1 MKGVDNRCGSGAEGS
16 LALGELV
23 HGYWT
28 QFLKIALAHLL
39 AVASPGPDFAMVV
52 RQSLAHGRRA
62 AIWTSIGIGSA
73 ILVHVTYA
81 LLGIGILLRTY
92 PVAFTA
98 VKFTGALYLAWIGVT
113 ALRSRPRRGLAEA
126 PFGSRAAVTRPAEP
140 APRSA
145 WTTGF
150 LTNVFNPKATL
161 FFVAIFATLIAPATP
176 QAYPV
181 CLWSVDVGHDD
192 GMVRHGLRFL
202 HAKACKGL
210 LQGGHWIDKVMGVVL
225 IGLALALALASV

>member
-1 MKGVDNRCGSGAEGS
+1 
-16 LALGELV
+16 V
-23 HGYWT
+23 HGYWS
-28 QFLKIALAHLL
+28 QFLKVAVAHML

-52 RQSLAHGRRA
+52 RQSLAHGRRP

-98 VKFTGALYLAWIGVT
+98 VKFTGAFYLAWIGAK
-113 ALRSRPRRGLAEA
+113 ALMSRPRHGLAEA
-126 PFGSRAAVTRPAEP
+126 PFGSKDAILRPAEP
-140 APRSA
+140 GRRAA

-161 FFVAIFATLIAPATP
+161 FFVAIFATLIDPATP
-176 QAYPV
+176 RLIQGAYG
-181 CLWSVDVGHDD
+181 LWMAVTTMAWFTMVSVFFTRER
-192 GMVRHGLRFL
+192 VRRAFL
-202 HAKACKGL
+202 K
-210 LQGGHWIDKVMGVVL
+210 GGHWIDRAMGVVL
-225 IGLALALALASV
+225 IGLAAGLALVSAG

>member
-1 MKGVDNRCGSGAEGS
+1 MAAK
-16 LALGELV
+16 
-23 HGYWT
+23 
-28 QFLKIALAHLL
+28 
-39 AVASPGPDFAMVV
+39 
-52 RQSLAHGRRA
+52 A

-98 VKFTGALYLAWIGVT
+98 VKFAGAGFYLAWIGVK
-113 ALRSRPRRGLAEA
+113 ALMSRPRHGLAEA

-140 APRSA
+140 APRAA

-161 FFVAIFATLIAPATP
+161 FFVAIFATLIDPATP
-176 QAYPV
+176 KPIQGAYGAWMSATTMAWFTMV
-181 CLWSVDVGHDD
+181 SLFFTRESVRSAF
-192 GMVRHGLRFL
+192 VR
-202 HAKACKGL
+202 
-210 LQGGHWIDKVMGVVL
+210 GGHWIDRIMGVVL
-225 IGLALALALASV
+225 IGLAAALALASVD

>member
-1 MKGVDNRCGSGAEGS
+1 M
-16 LALGELV
+16 
-23 HGYWT
+23 HGYWA
-28 QFLKIALAHLL
+28 QFLKVALAHML

-92 PVAFTA
+92 PVAFTV
-98 VKFTGALYLAWIGVT
+98 VKFAGAGYLAWIGVK
-113 ALRSRPRRGLAEA
+113 ALMSKPRHGLAEA
-126 PFGSRAAVTRPAEP
+126 PFGSKAAITRPAEP
-140 APRSA
+140 APSAA

-161 FFVAIFATLIAPATP
+161 FFVAIFASLIDPATP
-176 QAYPV
+176 KVIQGAYG
-181 CLWSVDVGHDD
+181 LWMALTTMAWFALVSVFFTREG
-192 GMVRHGLRFL
+192 VRAAFLR
-202 HAKACKGL
+202 
-210 LQGGHWIDKVMGVVL
+210 GGHWIDRIMGAVL
-225 IGLALALALASV
+225 IALAAALAFASAR